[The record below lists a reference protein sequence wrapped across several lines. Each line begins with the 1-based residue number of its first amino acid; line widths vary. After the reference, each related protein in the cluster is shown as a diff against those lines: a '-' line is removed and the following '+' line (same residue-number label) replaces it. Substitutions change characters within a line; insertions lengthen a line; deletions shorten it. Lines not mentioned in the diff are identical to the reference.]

1 MRCWP
6 PPKRPMPKKMRSTA
20 RIGTAT
26 NCLPSCNGVRAGCRR
41 SGRPRRLWNRKPKK
55 RPRKN
60 APRPSRSWPNAKR
73 NSSARAK
80 RNLVANPSLAILNKP
95 DRTTRRSVTSPIRR
109 AAERGDER
117 KATNRGWPQRV
128 QDAQGDRRAGLRTDQ
143 GTARFS
149 PLQLAWQ
156 RECQPRVE
164 AGVRG
169 QQPAEAVPGRRG
181 SGNGIKR
188 REKGPVLPKTAQK
201 ACYKLPTGLLPVRP
215 VRTPAMKTAG
225 SALAK
230 HYARQTP
237 SNRLIAIRN
246 GIGVLNLKIA
256 AKRIEPIRQA
266 HYARLCIC
274 SVVC

>member
-1 MRCWP
+1 NEQ
-6 PPKRPMPKKMRSTA
+6 RSA
-20 RIGTAT
+20 A
-26 NCLPSCNGVRAGCRR
+26 SRR
-41 SGRPRRLWNRKPKK
+41 
-55 RPRKN
+55 
-60 APRPSRSWPNAKR
+60 
-73 NSSARAK
+73 
-80 RNLVANPSLAILNKP
+80 V
-95 DRTTRRSVTSPIRR
+95 
-109 AAERGDER
+109 AERGDAG
-117 KATNRGWPQRV
+117 KATNRSWPHRV
-128 QDAQGDRRAGLRTDQ
+128 QDVQGDRRAGLRADQ

-181 SGNGIKR
+181 SGTGIKR

-237 SNRLIAIRN
+237 S
-246 GIGVLNLKIA
+246 
-256 AKRIEPIRQA
+256 KRKMVIHTEMRES
-266 HYARLCIC
+266 L
-274 SVVC
+274 